1 MLTVLVMQVQLLELQ
16 AQRMESLV
24 AQRRQERAEM
34 EAENAR
40 IERQVRRVLDVV
52 LSAAMLCG
60 QVRYMKEMA
69 RENEEAEAEY
79 ARKQEELLAKHAPF
93 SGPGHSLTAP
103 SPAPAPPTAVSH
115 AHWSPVTVDPGKPS
129 GNIQV
134 GSVIVVMMMMMM
146 MMIIMMVQVRLAEGG
161 RMVIKLNTDHTV
173 AHIKQEI
180 MARYGIA

>member
-1 MLTVLVMQVQLLELQ
+1 
-16 AQRMESLV
+16 
-24 AQRRQERAEM
+24 
-34 EAENAR
+34 
-40 IERQVRRVLDVV
+40 
-52 LSAAMLCG
+52 
-60 QVRYMKEMA
+60 MKEMA

-134 GSVIVVMMMMMM
+134 GSVMVMMMMMM
-146 MMIIMMVQVRLAEGG
+146 MMVVIMVVMMMII
-161 RMVIKLNTDHTV
+161 INTRISRRVTIVTWCHNCDTV
-173 AHIKQEI
+173 CHNCDILFVKMLELGSEI
-180 MARYGIA
+180 IPKN

>member
-1 MLTVLVMQVQLLELQ
+1 
-16 AQRMESLV
+16 
-24 AQRRQERAEM
+24 
-34 EAENAR
+34 
-40 IERQVRRVLDVV
+40 
-52 LSAAMLCG
+52 
-60 QVRYMKEMA
+60 MKEMA

-134 GSVIVVMMMMMM
+134 GSVMVVMMIM
-146 MMIIMMVQVRLAEGG
+146 MMII
-161 RMVIKLNTDHTV
+161 
-173 AHIKQEI
+173 I
-180 MARYGIA
+180 MIHVD